1 MMHPPAGRRSAT
13 RPPPPNGDPTTRL
26 EAGDARTL
34 AALYDRHAGAMYS
47 LAMRITGEP
56 DAAVAI
62 VRAVFAAA
70 WSEAARHP
78 GRHAPDVHWL
88 LSTTRVRAIDDV
100 RARGAAGE
108 AAPSG
113 VETAGDEASAG
124 TQARDVATLYPPDP
138 AQGQVAD
145 EDDSEDTPRLRATFR
160 GLPVLERLAIE
171 LAYFEGLTITQI
183 AARLEQPPRTVNL
196 RIRNGL
202 QRFAGRPDTLPA
214 SEPQNGMPPTG
225 DLAGLY
231 ALGALNASE
240 RAAFDAHLEVHR
252 ESVDEV
258 LSLLPVTRRLALTA
272 PPHELP
278 SGLRDRVIETVTGAR
293 LPRAAEG
300 EARESS
306 PSADTD
312 AQPDPAAQDGQESV
326 NEGDGTELASAGGRS
341 ELGAEAGSPEP
352 VDVNVDAEPADE
364 GDSAEPAEPGG
375 VPGASDA
382 DENAE
387 VVGGEPDPTV
397 DQATEPVPTPP
408 PQEPTSPMQQP
419 TPAMQ
424 EAAANER
431 QPTPTTQKRGGR
443 WAVLLAAGSLVVA
456 VGLGLVAA
464 RRTNLATALQ
474 ENLDAANTQARIAEL
489 ETAAARRTADELRAG
504 ARVLTA
510 ADVQMIDLEG
520 QPPAPDSRG
529 RLFWSASAGGLFTAT
544 GLPPVPP
551 GRVYQLWLIPEA
563 TPLRAALLSADPEGH
578 AMAAVTLPEGVA
590 EPVPAA
596 ITLEPADGA
605 ESPSGDVYLLGRP

>member
-1 MMHPPAGRRSAT
+1 
-13 RPPPPNGDPTTRL
+13 
-26 EAGDARTL
+26 
-34 AALYDRHAGAMYS
+34 MYS

-70 WSEAARHP
+70 WSEAARLP
-78 GRHAPDVHWL
+78 GRDAPNVHWL

-113 VETAGDEASAG
+113 AKTAGDEASAG

-145 EDDSEDTPRLRATFR
+145 EDDSEDAPRVRATFR
-160 GLPVLERLAIE
+160 GLPALERLAIE
-171 LAYFEGLTITQI
+171 LAYFEGLTISQI
-183 AARLEQPPRTVNL
+183 AARLEQPPRAVNL

-202 QRFAGRPDTLPA
+202 QRVAGRPHTLPA
-214 SEPQNGMPPTG
+214 SEPQDDMPPTG

-258 LSLLPVTRRLALTA
+258 LSLLPVTRRLALTP

-278 SGLRDRVIETVTGAR
+278 FGLRDRVIETVTGAR
-293 LPRAAEG
+293 LPRAAE
-300 EARESS
+300 EAPESS
-306 PSADTD
+306 LSADTD
-312 AQPDPAAQDGQESV
+312 AQPDPAAQDGQEPV
-326 NEGDGTELASAGGRS
+326 NEGDGTELASAGASS
-341 ELGAEAGSPEP
+341 EPEAEAGSPEP
-352 VDVNVDAEPADE
+352 VDVNEDAEPADA

-387 VVGGEPDPTV
+387 AVGGEPDPTV
-397 DQATEPVPTPP
+397 EQATEPVPTPP

-424 EAAANER
+424 EAAASEG
-431 QPTPTTQKRGGR
+431 QPTPTTPKRGGR

-510 ADVQMIDLEG
+510 ADVQTIDLEG
-520 QPPAPDSRG
+520 QPPAPDARG
-529 RLFWSASAGGLFTAT
+529 RLFWSASEGSLFTAT

-563 TPLRAALLSADPEGH
+563 TPLRAALLSADAEGH

-590 EPVPAA
+590 EPVPVA
-596 ITLEPADGA
+596 ITLEPAGGA